1 MSGFGG
7 MGPMGRIGSVHQV
20 SSQQQNS
27 FSKRIGNW
35 LTKIVSKGSSSTPT
49 SSATG
54 AIAGA
59 DRKGVKPLRFRV
71 SLCLNAISAVTGQ
84 YKGLGG
90 TKIKQSQQK
99 ILTVLGKKI
108 KGLEDNQLK
117 LTLVDL
123 KTAIN
128 ELGNPEAKSF
138 NGRRAMGYPK
148 EDLLKV
154 INKLPEDQKDDACM
168 LLSNELKGDF
178 KALGIEL
185 RHPFVRTEQVGDDG
199 YGSRQRFISKEV
211 PYPSIFRILNT
222 DYSNIESSLNKMPPK
237 EATVQIK
244 LSNSE
249 GRKNKVPRSG
259 GVNLH
264 SGHQY

>member
-1 MSGFGG
+1 M
-7 MGPMGRIGSVHQV
+7 
-20 SSQQQNS
+20 
-27 FSKRIGNW
+27 NW
-35 LTKIVSKGSSSTPT
+35 GIQKQKALM
-49 SSATG
+49 
-54 AIAGA
+54 
-59 DRKGVKPLRFRV
+59 
-71 SLCLNAISAVTGQ
+71 AVEQWG
-84 YKGLGG
+84 
-90 TKIKQSQQK
+90 
-99 ILTVLGKKI
+99 IL
-108 KGLEDNQLK
+108 
-117 LTLVDL
+117 
-123 KTAIN
+123 
-128 ELGNPEAKSF
+128 
-138 NGRRAMGYPK
+138 K

-154 INKLPEDQKDDACM
+154 INKLPEDQKDDVCM

-259 GVNLH
+259 GLIYILDTNI
-264 SGHQY
+264 S